1 MPKRYP
7 SEFRCRVLGFLEAG
21 RSVTEVA
28 RDLGIPNQTI
38 DLWRRQEAIDKGLV
52 AGPTSTELAELAAA
66 RQRIAELE
74 TELSVARRAMELLRE
89 GVPPKGV
96 SYGLRGSLKP

>member
-1 MPKRYP
+1 MPKGYP
-7 SEFRCRVLGFLEAG
+7 SEFRRRVLDLLETG

-38 DLWRRQEAIDKGLV
+38 YVWRRQEAIDRGQV

-66 RQRIAELE
+66 RRRIAELE
-74 TELSVARRAMELLRE
+74 TELAVARRAMELLRE
-89 GVPPKGV
+89 GVPPKGATRR
-96 SYGLRGSLKP
+96 SR

>member
-1 MPKRYP
+1 MPKGYP
-7 SEFRCRVLGFLEAG
+7 SEFRRRVLDLLEAG

-38 DLWRRQEAIDKGLV
+38 YVWRRQEAIDKGLV

-66 RQRIAELE
+66 RRRIAELE
-74 TELSVARRAMELLRE
+74 TELAVARRAMELLRE
-89 GVPPKGV
+89 GVPPKAATRR
-96 SYGLRGSLKP
+96 SR

>member
-7 SEFRCRVLGFLEAG
+7 SEFRRRVLDLLEAG

-28 RDLGIPNQTI
+28 RDLGISNQTI
-38 DLWRRQEAIDKGLV
+38 YVWRRQQAIDQGLI

-74 TELSVARRAMELLRE
+74 TELAVARRAMELLRE
-89 GVPPKGV
+89 GVPPKAATRR
-96 SYGLRGSLKP
+96 SR

>member
-1 MPKRYP
+1 MPKGYP
-7 SEFRCRVLGFLEAG
+7 SEFRRRVLDLLEAG

-38 DLWRRQEAIDKGLV
+38 YVWRRQEAIDKGLV

-66 RQRIAELE
+66 RRRIAELE
-74 TELSVARRAMELLRE
+74 TELAVARRAMELLRE
-89 GVPPKGV
+89 GVPPKGATRR
-96 SYGLRGSLKP
+96 YFQEI

>member
-1 MPKRYP
+1 MPKGYP
-7 SEFRCRVLGFLEAG
+7 SEFRRRVLDLLEAG

-38 DLWRRQEAIDKGLV
+38 YVWRRQEAIDKGLV

-66 RQRIAELE
+66 RRRIAELE
-74 TELSVARRAMELLRE
+74 TELAVARRAMELLRE
-89 GVPPKGV
+89 GVPPKGATRR
-96 SYGLRGSLKP
+96 SR

>member
-1 MPKRYP
+1 MPKGYP
-7 SEFRCRVLGFLEAG
+7 SEFRRRVLDLLEAG

-38 DLWRRQEAIDKGLV
+38 YVWRRQEAIDKGLV

-66 RQRIAELE
+66 RRRIAELE
-74 TELSVARRAMELLRE
+74 TELAVARRAMALLRE
-89 GVPPKGV
+89 GVPPKAATRR
-96 SYGLRGSLKP
+96 SR